1 MAQKKKKAAAKPQEM
16 LLVQSKVKEYV
27 RSQGLNCAGDLA
39 EAPTGAVYDALDAA
53 IRRAGANGR
62 KTARAD
68 DV

>member
-1 MAQKKKKAAAKPQEM
+1 MAQKKKGSKKKPKEM
-16 LLVQSKVKEYV
+16 LLVQSKLKEYV

-39 EAPTGAVYDALDAA
+39 DAVNEAVFGVLDGA

>member
-1 MAQKKKKAAAKPQEM
+1 MAAKKKPAKKPKEM
-16 LLVQSKVKEYV
+16 LLVQSKVKEYI

-39 EAPTGAVYDALDAA
+39 DAVNDMMYWHLDQA

>member
-1 MAQKKKKAAAKPQEM
+1 MAQKKKKTAKKPKEM
-16 LLVQSKVKEYV
+16 LLVQSKLKEYV
-27 RSQGLNCAGDLA
+27 RSEGLNCAGDLA
-39 EAPTGAVYDALDAA
+39 DAVNEAVYGILDAA